1 MRRDAG
7 KTPMT
12 EPIKHNNKEA
22 YHMKKLLVLVLVVLM
37 LLSSLSVACA
47 EEFNWKAYE
56 GTTIQVAFV
65 EHTTSS
71 AIVSKIADFEE
82 LTGIK
87 VETSVTP
94 EANYFDKVN
103 AALSSRTGSIDL
115 FMSGAYQLWDYSSAG
130 YVEDLTPWLE
140 KTIPD
145 YDFEDLVQS
154 AVAALRWD
162 GVPGHPVGEGSQLGL
177 PLCFEVYT
185 LAYNKRVFEEK
196 NLEVP
201 TTYAELLEV
210 CEALKEWNG
219 PGSYALAIRGA
230 RDWGTIHPGYMST
243 FANYGAKDF
252 EIVDNKL
259 VSRLDSPE
267 AIEMTQYWVDL
278 IEVGGAPS
286 WSNYTWYEAGADL
299 GAGKAAM
306 LFDADNN
313 GITQNWIKDGVPS
326 SAEAGNIA
334 WAVMPVVKEGDT
346 PNSNYWTWSMAM
358 NANSDAK
365 EAAWLF
371 LQYFTSKDFA
381 TYASITEYNMDPI
394 RTSVWEDPAFI
405 EKMNQHEGYIDA
417 FNATIGGTSI
427 LFTPQPEF
435 FVTTTEWAATLQDI
449 VLGTYSSV
457 EEGMTALAEKV
468 NEAVDYIDLS
478 DYE

>member
-1 MRRDAG
+1 
-7 KTPMT
+7 
-12 EPIKHNNKEA
+12 
-22 YHMKKLLVLVLVVLM
+22 MKKLLVLVLVVLM

-405 EKMNQHEGYIDA
+405 EKMKQHEGYIDA

-449 VLGTYSSV
+449 VMGQYKSV

-468 NEAVDYIDLS
+468 NEAVEYIDLN

>member
-1 MRRDAG
+1 
-7 KTPMT
+7 
-12 EPIKHNNKEA
+12 
-22 YHMKKLLVLVLVVLM
+22 MKKILVLALTVVM
-37 LLSSLSVACA
+37 LLSSLSFATA

-65 EHTTSS
+65 EHTTSN
-71 AIVSKIADFEE
+71 AIAGKIEDFTE
-82 LTGIK
+82 LTGIN
-87 VETSVTP
+87 VEYSITP

-103 AALSSRTGSIDL
+103 AALSTRTGTLDL
-115 FMSGAYQLWDYSSAG
+115 FMSGAYQLWDYSAAG
-130 YVEDLTPWLE
+130 YVEDLTPWLDN
-140 KTIPD
+140 TMPD

-154 AVAALRWD
+154 AVNALKWD
-162 GVPGHPVGEGSQLGL
+162 GVPGHPVGEGAQLGL
-177 PLCFEVYT
+177 PLCFELYS
-185 LAYNKRVFEEK
+185 LAYNKRAFEEK
-196 NLEVP
+196 GLEVP
-201 TTYAELLEV
+201 TTYEELLEV
-210 CEALKEWNG
+210 CDALKEWNG

-243 FANYGAKDF
+243 FTNFGAKDF

-267 AIEMTQYWVDL
+267 AIAMTEFWVDV
-278 IEVGGAPS
+278 IERGGAPS
-286 WSNYTWYEAGADL
+286 WSKYTWYEAGADL

-313 GITQNWIKDGVPS
+313 GITQNWIKDGVPA

-334 WAVMPVVKEGDT
+334 WAVMPVAKEGDT
-346 PNSNYWTWSMAM
+346 PYSNYWTWSMAM

-371 LQYFTSKDFA
+371 LQYFTSKEFA
-381 TYASITEYNMDPI
+381 SYASITEYNMDPI
-394 RTSVWEDPAFI
+394 RTSVWEDPAFL
-405 EKMNQHEGYIDA
+405 EKMEQHEGYIDT
-417 FNATIGGTSI
+417 FNATIGSTSI

-449 VLGTYSSV
+449 VMGEYETV
-457 EEGMTALAEKV
+457 EEAMKTLAEKV
-468 NEAVDYIDLS
+468 NEAVEYIDLS

>member
-405 EKMNQHEGYIDA
+405 EKMKQHEGYIDA

-449 VLGTYSSV
+449 VMGQYKSV

-468 NEAVDYIDLS
+468 NEAVEYIDLN